1 MIIFGDR
8 YKFLKSEL
16 LELQKS
22 SSGIY
27 HIKISN
33 RSAKEIINE
42 LEHIKD
48 KNIQTIIINSKVHI
62 PKKVISYLTKKNLSG
77 AKLITI
83 EHFLENKFHKC
94 FIDEDSTD
102 FFENIKP
109 YTFFQSLQ
117 KYIID
122 IISLI
127 VLLPVFVASAL
138 FSYLETKKESPG
150 PILYKQK
157 RVGKFEKEFNCIKL
171 RSMYLDAEKDGP
183 KFAKKD
189 DERTFPWGRKLRNS
203 KLDEL
208 GQLLNILKGE
218 MHFVGPRPER
228 RVWTKKFE
236 KEIPFYSKRHLVKPG
251 ITGLAQIK
259 YQYGGGTLDAYQKL
273 MYDLYYIKHWS
284 FFLDLKIISDT
295 AKFVLIKKRRAI
307 LSDPE
312 MFKPV
317 EDIKALEK
325 NILETCI

>member
-1 MIIFGDR
+1 MIILGDR

-22 SSGIY
+22 KHNIY

-33 RSAKEIINE
+33 RSAKKIINE
-42 LEHIKD
+42 LEEIKNE
-48 KNIQTIIINSKVHI
+48 NIKLIVINSKVQI
-62 PKKVISYLTKKNLSG
+62 PKKVISYLTKQNLSG

-83 EHFLENKFHKC
+83 EHFLEKRFNKC

-102 FFENIKP
+102 FFEDIKP
-109 YTFFQSLQ
+109 YTIFQSFQ
-117 KYIID
+117 KYFID
-122 IISLI
+122 VIAFI
-127 VLLPVFVASAL
+127 VLFPIFLL
-138 FSYLETKKESPG
+138 TLIFSLKITKKESPG
-150 PILYKQK
+150 PILYKQN
-157 RVGKFEKEFNCIKL
+157 RVGKFEKEFKCIKL
-171 RSMYLDAEKDGP
+171 RSMHLDAEKDGP
-183 KFAKKD
+183 KFAQED

-208 GQLLNILKGE
+208 GQLLNILKGD

-228 RVWTKKFE
+228 KVWTKKFE

-284 FFLDLKIISDT
+284 FFLDLKIILDT
-295 AKFVLIKKRRAI
+295 ALFVLVRKRRAI

-317 EDIKALEK
+317 EDIKDLEK